1 MRRPALAP
9 EIIAAAF
16 VAACEDELAALKPGN
31 VHRFADGHRMTV
43 ADFEASAQAA
53 APALVVP
60 GAPVGARIL
69 AAVEATRAAVGTN
82 TNLGI
87 VLLCAPLAAAAEA
100 PGPLRERLKVV
111 LATLTVADA
120 DAAFRAIRL
129 AAPAGLGAVPGHD
142 VADAATIDLRAA
154 MTVAAPRDRIAHQYV
169 TGFADV
175 ISTALPL
182 FRTAVTVLRDR
193 AAATTLLHLG
203 LLSAIPRHPR
213 RPQARRGRGRGA
225 PGGGGGRAAGD
236 RPRSAAA
243 RGEAARL
250 RHRPEAA
257 RHQSWDDGGLRGG
270 DALRRAAR
278 RLIARGRPGSSA
290 AGPRLRRCR
299 TPPRRPRGP
308 RWPRQRT

>member
-9 EIIAAAF
+9 EIVAAAF

-53 APALVVP
+53 APALAAA
-60 GAPVGARIL
+60 GTPVGARIL

-87 VLLCAPLAAAAEA
+87 VLLCAPLATAAEGS
-100 PGPLRERLKVV
+100 GPLRERLKAV
-111 LATLTVADA
+111 LAALTVDDA

-129 AAPAGLGAVPGHD
+129 AAPAGLGAVPGYD

-154 MTVAAPRDRIAHQYV
+154 MTVAAPRDRIAHAYV

-175 ISTALPL
+175 FSTALPL

-203 LLSAIPRHPR
+203 LLAAIPDTHVARKHGTAAAEALRAEAADVLRVIGRDPR
-213 RPQARRGRGRGA
+213 PHEVNLLAFDADLKRRGIN
-225 PGGGGGRAAGD
+225 PGTTADFVVATLFAERLGG
-236 RPRSAAA
+236 
-243 RGEAARL
+243 
-250 RHRPEAA
+250 
-257 RHQSWDDGGLRGG
+257 
-270 DALRRAAR
+270 
-278 RLIARGRPGSSA
+278 
-290 AGPRLRRCR
+290 
-299 TPPRRPRGP
+299 
-308 RWPRQRT
+308 

>member
-53 APALVVP
+53 APALAAA
-60 GAPVGARIL
+60 GTPVGARIL

-87 VLLCAPLAAAAEA
+87 VLLCAPLAAAAEG
-100 PGPLRERLKVV
+100 PGPLRERLKAVI
-111 LATLTVADA
+111 AALTIADA

-129 AAPAGLGAVPGHD
+129 AAPAGLGEVPGYD
-142 VADAATIDLRAA
+142 VAEAATIDLRAA
-154 MTVAAPRDRIAHQYV
+154 MAVAAPRDRIAHAYV

-175 ISTALPL
+175 FSTALPL

-203 LLSAIPRHPR
+203 LLAAIPDTHVARKHGTAAAEALRAEAADVLRVIGRDPR
-213 RPQARRGRGRGA
+213 PHELNLLAFDADLKRRGIN
-225 PGGGGGRAAGD
+225 PGTTADFVVATLFAERLGG
-236 RPRSAAA
+236 
-243 RGEAARL
+243 
-250 RHRPEAA
+250 
-257 RHQSWDDGGLRGG
+257 
-270 DALRRAAR
+270 
-278 RLIARGRPGSSA
+278 
-290 AGPRLRRCR
+290 
-299 TPPRRPRGP
+299 
-308 RWPRQRT
+308 

>member
-1 MRRPALAP
+1 MRRHALAP

-53 APALVVP
+53 APALAVP
-60 GAPVGARIL
+60 GTPVGARIL

-100 PGPLRERLKVV
+100 PGPLRERLMPV
-111 LATLTVADA
+111 LAGLTVEDA

-129 AAPAGLGAVPGHD
+129 AAPAGLGEVPGYD
-142 VADAATIDLRAA
+142 VADAATLDLRAA
-154 MTVAAPRDRIAHQYV
+154 MAVAASRDRIAHQYV

-175 ISTALPL
+175 FSTALPL

-203 LLSAIPRHPR
+203 LMAAIPDTHVARKHGTAAAEALRAEAADVLRVIGRDPR
-213 RPQARRGRGRGA
+213 PHEVGLLAFDTDLKRRGLN
-225 PGGGGGRAAGD
+225 PGTTADFVVATLFAERLGG
-236 RPRSAAA
+236 
-243 RGEAARL
+243 
-250 RHRPEAA
+250 
-257 RHQSWDDGGLRGG
+257 
-270 DALRRAAR
+270 
-278 RLIARGRPGSSA
+278 
-290 AGPRLRRCR
+290 
-299 TPPRRPRGP
+299 
-308 RWPRQRT
+308 